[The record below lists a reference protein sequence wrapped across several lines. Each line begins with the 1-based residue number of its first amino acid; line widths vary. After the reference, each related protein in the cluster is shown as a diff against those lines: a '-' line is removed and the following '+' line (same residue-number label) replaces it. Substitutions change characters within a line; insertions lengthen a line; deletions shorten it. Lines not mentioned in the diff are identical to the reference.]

1 MQTKQEEKILYFDTE
16 TTDLQSKDVVQLA
29 LITEDGITL
38 NMFFNPQQEVS
49 YSAMAV
55 HHLTPEFLEK
65 YPPFEDAKL
74 PEDFKDPEFKETDL
88 KEYLQHLATEYIWV
102 AHNVEFDKEVLE
114 KKGLELP
121 RTICTFKLARNMF
134 TQGERN
140 IDLESYSLQY
150 LRYYLGLYKKEDASH
165 NVAHDALS
173 DVYFARDLFK
183 HIKENSKLTIENM
196 IQISKEPAY
205 IRNIT
210 FGKYAGQ
217 ALSDIAN
224 EDREYLEWMLNNLTE
239 KEDLRWNIER
249 VLDTGNGTLFG

>member
-1 MQTKQEEKILYFDTE
+1 MQTKQENKILYFDTE
-16 TTDLQSKDVVQLA
+16 TTDLQSKDIVQLA
-29 LITEDGITL
+29 LIKEDGVTL
-38 NMFFNPQQEVS
+38 NMYFNPQQEVS
-49 YSAMAV
+49 YTAMAV
-55 HHLTPEFLEK
+55 HHLTPEFLKK
-65 YPPFEDAKL
+65 YPSLEDTKL
-74 PEDFKDPEFKETDL
+74 SDNFKDPEFRGRDL
-88 KEYLQHLATEYIWV
+88 KEYLEYLAEEYIWV

-134 TQGERN
+134 TEGER
-140 IDLESYSLQY
+140 DLESYSLQY

-183 HIKENSKLTIENM
+183 YIEENSKLTIENM

-210 FGKYAGQ
+210 FGKYAGH

-249 VLDTGNGTLFG
+249 VLGGGNGTLFG